1 MFGMKNEFYF
11 QLGAF
16 CFFFSPRKYL
26 KQNPAFSYQI
36 FVAVQKTSFLGKKTF
51 WMVLIILLQFQKGWH
66 ERVLEKEQLSEKTIN
81 DWVSHRT
88 QFGNVIS
95 LNNQYFQL
103 VRKFLLSLSGSITS
117 SPIWKGINIVGFLL
131 FFLPTFLLFNSLLET
146 HFLCYFEL
154 QAQLGD
160 HI

>member
-1 MFGMKNEFYF
+1 MF
-11 QLGAF
+11 
-16 CFFFSPRKYL
+16 FFFSQRKYL

-81 DWVSHRT
+81 DWVSHRI

>member
-1 MFGMKNEFYF
+1 MFGMKNEFIF
-11 QLGAF
+11 SWEHSVL
-16 CFFFSPRKYL
+16 FFFSPRKYL

-103 VRKFLLSLSGSITS
+103 VRKFLLSLSRSITS
-117 SPIWKGINIVGFLL
+117 SPIWNGINIVGF
-131 FFLPTFLLFNSLLET
+131 FFFFANV
-146 HFLCYFEL
+146 FV
-154 QAQLGD
+154 
-160 HI
+160 I